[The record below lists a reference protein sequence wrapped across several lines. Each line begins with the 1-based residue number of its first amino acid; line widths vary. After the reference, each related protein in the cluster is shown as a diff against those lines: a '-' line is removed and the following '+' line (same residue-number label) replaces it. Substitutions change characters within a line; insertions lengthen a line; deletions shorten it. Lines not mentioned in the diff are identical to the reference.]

1 MTTTPMTRRDA
12 LRAAAAFGA
21 TAALTEVVSAA
32 QNAVAPAAQVAPP
45 QPTLMKMKTIPR
57 WFWEPQDL
65 AMIRSLALAR
75 DASVLDAG
83 CGKGS
88 HVQLFTERCREGR
101 VAALDINPRAI
112 DAVKARFAASD
123 LKDIVTTHEA
133 NVLRTPFE
141 AGTFDLAWSSHT
153 MHILADPVAGVREL
167 ARVVKPGGLVVIRED
182 VHSVQLLP
190 LDIGIGEP
198 GIESRIQAASTKWLA
213 ADRLK
218 RGRVPFGWP
227 RVLKNAGLREIRATS
242 FTFQLSPPLLP
253 MQTEYLRKYLR
264 RMADLEHLDASD
276 KATLLR
282 ITEPGAPDDALARD
296 DLHFTDIAT
305 VFVGEA

>member
-1 MTTTPMTRRDA
+1 MKTTPMTRRDA

-21 TAALTEVVSAA
+21 TAALAEVASAGQSA
-32 QNAVAPAAQVAPP
+32 IAPQVARP
-45 QPTLMKMKTIPR
+45 QSATTLMKTIPR

-65 AMIRSLALAR
+65 AMIRSLGLAR

-83 CGKGS
+83 CGKGN
-88 HVQLFTERCREGR
+88 HVQLFAERCREGR

-112 DAVKARFAASD
+112 HAVKARFAASD
-123 LKDIVTTHEA
+123 LKDIVTTYEA

-167 ARVVKPGGLVVIRED
+167 ARVVKPGGRVAIRED
-182 VHSVQLLP
+182 AYSVRFLP

-198 GIESRIQAASTKWLA
+198 GIESRIHAASTKWLA

-227 RVLKNAGLREIRATS
+227 RVLQNAGLREIKAAS

-276 KATLLR
+276 KATLLQ

-305 VFVGEA
+305 IFVGEA